1 MDGQDEQDYLVGM
14 FAALVSTIAYVP
26 KGISSNPLTG
36 SWAVADTHPIIE
48 QIRLLCHNTSS

>member
-26 KGISSNPLTG
+26 KGISPNPLAG
-36 SWAVADTHPIIE
+36 SRAVADTHPIIE
-48 QIRLLCHNTSS
+48 QVSFLCHNISS